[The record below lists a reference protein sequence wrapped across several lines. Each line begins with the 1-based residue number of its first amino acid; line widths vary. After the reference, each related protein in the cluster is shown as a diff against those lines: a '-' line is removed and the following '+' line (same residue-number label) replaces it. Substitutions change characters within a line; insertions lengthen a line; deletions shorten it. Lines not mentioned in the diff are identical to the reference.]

1 VGRRPRPRCVLSA
14 PLLPGEPVRCTCKQ
28 VAVATLEET
37 LTCPAGWI
45 GIKGLGWFHAMPAGR
60 FA

>member
-1 VGRRPRPRCVLSA
+1 MTRKRALP
-14 PLLPGEPVRCTCKQ
+14 PGEPVRCTCKQ

-37 LTCPAGWI
+37 LACPARWI
-45 GIKGLGWFHAMPAGR
+45 GLAGLGWFHAMPAGR

>member
-1 VGRRPRPRCVLSA
+1 MTREHV
-14 PLLPGEPVRCTCKQ
+14 LLPSEPVRCTCKQ

-37 LTCPAGWI
+37 LACPAGWI

>member
-1 VGRRPRPRCVLSA
+1 VTPEDA
-14 PLLPGEPVRCTCKQ
+14 LLPGEPVRCTCKQ
-28 VAVATLEET
+28 VFAATLEET
-37 LTCPAGWI
+37 LTCPARWI

>member
-1 VGRRPRPRCVLSA
+1 VTRKRA
-14 PLLPGEPVRCTCKQ
+14 LLPGEPVTCTCKQ

-37 LTCPAGWI
+37 LACPAGWI